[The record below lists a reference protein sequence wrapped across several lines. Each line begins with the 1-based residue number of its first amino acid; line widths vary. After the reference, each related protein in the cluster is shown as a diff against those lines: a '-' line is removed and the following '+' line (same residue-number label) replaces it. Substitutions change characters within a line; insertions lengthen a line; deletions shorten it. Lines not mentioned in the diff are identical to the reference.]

1 MNFRLLLIALLFS
14 GCYAGEVER
23 DLNREPF
30 FDLAGYI
37 DAQVDSLTALR
48 PTVEK
53 TVVLNGTE
61 ETKQLTDLNFATDL
75 RLFRE
80 ADINK
85 PAWLDK
91 YSVATEERGG
101 SRARIYTAT
110 DSSLQTRLLEVVT
123 GPEDQPERILIERRT
138 GTVLSD
144 GNHRLVYSPASG
156 YEIHTEQTNRFG
168 DDLDATI
175 TVRWVQKK

>member
-1 MNFRLLLIALLFS
+1 MNQ
-14 GCYAGEVER
+14 
-23 DLNREPF
+23 EPF

-37 DAQVDSLTALR
+37 DAQVDSLNALH

-91 YSVATEERGG
+91 YAVTTGMEDGR
-101 SRARIYTAT
+101 RVKTYTAT
-110 DSSLQTRLLEVVT
+110 DSSMQTRRLAVVS
-123 GPEDQPERILIERRT
+123 GEDGRPRRIDIERRT
-138 GTVLSD
+138 GTVLSK
-144 GNHRLVYSPASG
+144 GKHELTYTPATG
-156 YEIHTEQTNRFG
+156 YRIRTDQVNRFG

-175 TVRWVQKK
+175 TVRWDKKKR